1 VDFINDTETASG
13 PNPCGG
19 AVRPRGRFRV
29 YSKVIELFMETGALD
44 LFKSSISAADTR
56 ISSLPGFILVF
67 GGPLG
72 DPKKSARQLFLNWI
86 DINRRDLSPW
96 MIKPEDYQDWD
107 SLDGYANLID
117 FERDAVCLTR
127 AVIIFSES
135 PGSHAELGAFCM
147 DPILLERLFVV
158 IGEEHYNAG
167 SFIAKGPIK
176 KIEDLNEESICT
188 VKDIKSEVIQPELDQ
203 VAESLDLKL
212 KAAPKSVNFDPKR
225 KRDQFLLVAD
235 LIELFGALTVN
246 EIVGL
251 CELLGFNTNIHEVK
265 SLYGQLFRF
274 NIITSVKKHTY
285 RYYIP
290 TEHRFRFLDYTSPI
304 GTSRFDRLRFKTTIS
319 GPWLTKDKRRHEA
332 YAEIHGSLA

>member
-246 EIVGL
+246 ENCWALTPTSTRLNHYMVSY
-251 CELLGFNTNIHEVK
+251 FDST
-265 SLYGQLFRF
+265 SL
-274 NIITSVKKHTY
+274 
-285 RYYIP
+285 P
-290 TEHRFRFLDYTSPI
+290 P
-304 GTSRFDRLRFKTTIS
+304 
-319 GPWLTKDKRRHEA
+319 
-332 YAEIHGSLA
+332 